1 MLYKYVGSSNPE
13 DTINYLK
20 YFLEDGTIRAS
31 DPFTFNDPSEF
42 KIDLDLRADKD
53 TARKRFIK
61 DRPNDT
67 HFESWF
73 RGLEQAKWSI
83 ITDSRQ
89 QIMSMYGVICLTPK
103 PDNYLM
109 WSHYAASHTGFCI
122 GFDEKFLETI
132 EDIELAGYV
141 NYSDDV
147 PVFSFFS
154 EKPEDFSDKI
164 VFSKHTC
171 WAYEVE
177 YRAVTS
183 SQGIKKF
190 DKSHIKEVILG
201 SHVPYEVEQY
211 VRNFLDSNIKIY
223 KMASPFNTYSLKKVE
238 VTSDVFF

>member
-1 MLYKYVGSSNPE
+1 
-13 DTINYLK
+13 
-20 YFLEDGTIRAS
+20 
-31 DPFTFNDPSEF
+31 

-53 TARKRFIK
+53 TARNRFIK

-154 EKPEDFSDKI
+154 EKPEDFS
-164 VFSKHTC
+164 
-171 WAYEVE
+171 
-177 YRAVTS
+177 
-183 SQGIKKF
+183 
-190 DKSHIKEVILG
+190 
-201 SHVPYEVEQY
+201 
-211 VRNFLDSNIKIY
+211 
-223 KMASPFNTYSLKKVE
+223 
-238 VTSDVFF
+238 